1 MKGVKEIKAD
11 EGFSELTKVIKL
23 DPSDPKETRLMAQ
36 LKVEPKTK
44 KPVTVVVAPPGV
56 MVTRMEGGTTKNSLK
71 AALQKAAEGCSGSP
85 GCCSPVTK

>member
-1 MKGVKEIKAD
+1 
-11 EGFSELTKVIKL
+11 
-23 DPSDPKETRLMAQ
+23 MAQ